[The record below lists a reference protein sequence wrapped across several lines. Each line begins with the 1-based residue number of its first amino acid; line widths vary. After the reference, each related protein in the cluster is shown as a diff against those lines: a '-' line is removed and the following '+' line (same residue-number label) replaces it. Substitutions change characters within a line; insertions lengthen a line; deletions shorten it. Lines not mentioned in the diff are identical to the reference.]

1 MINEYIVGVEVG
13 SSKVSATIG
22 KLDKFGGLKILGSCF
37 EKCTGV
43 KKGIIINIDSVA
55 EVVKACIENL
65 QRMVDVPISKVYLSI
80 PSGVCRIISSKG
92 VVAISDE
99 KQEIKKEDI
108 KRVMEVAKIVQI
120 SKDEEIVDSI
130 AEQYI
135 VEDYTNIDDPVG
147 MKGSRLEVDAKIIT
161 CKSLFLNNLNKSVNS
176 IDLQVAGTMIQALVD
191 YSHIIENQD
200 KSNVVLVDVGADV
213 TNISFFK
220 KGVLTYTSML
230 PLGGSNI
237 TSDIAIC
244 SGMPLEEAEEVKI
257 QYGALNKNYEDVILK
272 ASNGAKIQRYT
283 LEDIIEARVEEIL
296 KFILKELNKTG
307 YYNDIKNIYVYGGG
321 IALFDGIKEVSEEV
335 LKKPVLIA
343 INSENHHT
351 FTSLGIVKSVFNEVK
366 LEYDALSN
374 RFEKTN
380 SYDNENE
387 VDTKNNFF
395 SKVKRIIGEFF

>member
-55 EVVKACIENL
+55 EVIKTCLENL
-65 QRMVDVPISKVYLSI
+65 QRTVDVPIDKVYLSI
-80 PSGVCRIISSKG
+80 PSGMCRVISSKG
-92 VVAISDE
+92 VVAISDD
-99 KQEIKKEDI
+99 KQDIKKEDI

-130 AEQYI
+130 PKQYI
-135 VEDYTNIDDPVG
+135 VDDYTNIDDPVG
-147 MKGSRLEVDAKIIT
+147 MKGSRLEVNAKIIT
-161 CKSLFLNNLNKSVNS
+161 CKSLFLNNLNKSIGS
-176 IDLQVAGTMIQALVD
+176 IGLQVAKTMIQASTD
-191 YSHIIENQD
+191 YCNIIQNAD
-200 KSNVVLVDVGADV
+200 KSNIALVDVGADI
-213 TNISFFK
+213 TNISFFH
-220 KGVLTYTSML
+220 KGILTYTSIF

-244 SGMPLEEAEEVKI
+244 SSIPLDEAEEVKI
-257 QYGALNKNYEDVILK
+257 KYGALNKDYENVILK
-272 ASNGAKIQRYT
+272 ASNGAQIQRYT

-296 KFILKELNKTG
+296 KFVLKELNKNG

-321 IALFDGIKEVSEEV
+321 IALFNGIKELGEEV

-343 INSENHHT
+343 TNPENHHT

-366 LEYDALSN
+366 LEYDVLN
-374 RFEKTN
+374 NIFERTN
-380 SYDNENE
+380 SYENE
-387 VDTKNNFF
+387 DDVGTKNNFF

>member
-55 EVVKACIENL
+55 EVAKACLDNL
-65 QRMVDVPISKVYLSI
+65 QKMMDVPINKVYLSI
-80 PSGVCRIISSKG
+80 PSGICRIISSKG
-92 VVAISDE
+92 VIAISDD

-120 SKDEEIVDSI
+120 SKDEEIVDSLS
-130 AEQYI
+130 EQYI
-135 VEDYTNIDDPVG
+135 VDDYTNIDDPVG

-161 CKSLFLNNLNKSVNS
+161 CKSLFLNNLNKSIDS
-176 IDLQVAGTMIQALVD
+176 IDLQVAGTIIQALAD
-191 YSHIIENQD
+191 YSHITENAD
-200 KSNVVLVDVGADV
+200 KSDIALVDVGADV

-220 KGVLTYTSML
+220 KGVLTYTSIL

-257 QYGALNKNYEDVILK
+257 KYGALNKNYEDVILK
-272 ASNGAKIQRYT
+272 ASNGAQIQRYT

-321 IALFDGIKEVSEEV
+321 IALFDGIKELSEEV
-335 LKKPVLIA
+335 LEKPVLIS

-366 LEYDALSN
+366 LEYETLSN

-380 SYDNENE
+380 SYENE
-387 VDTKNNFF
+387 EDVDTKNNFF

>member
-55 EVVKACIENL
+55 EVAKACLDNL
-65 QRMVDVPISKVYLSI
+65 QKMIDVPINKVYLSI
-80 PSGVCRIISSKG
+80 PSGICRIISSKG
-92 VVAISDE
+92 VIAISDD

-120 SKDEEIVDSI
+120 SKDEEIVDSLS
-130 AEQYI
+130 EQYI
-135 VEDYTNIDDPVG
+135 VDDYTNIDDPVG

-161 CKSLFLNNLNKSVNS
+161 CKSLFLNNLNKSIDS
-176 IDLQVAGTMIQALVD
+176 IDLQVAGTIIQALAD
-191 YSHIIENQD
+191 YSHITENAD
-200 KSNVVLVDVGADV
+200 KSDIALVDVGADV

-220 KGVLTYTSML
+220 KGVLTYTSIL

-257 QYGALNKNYEDVILK
+257 KYGALNKNYEDVILK
-272 ASNGAKIQRYT
+272 ASNGAQIQRYT

-321 IALFDGIKEVSEEV
+321 IALFDGIKELSEEV
-335 LKKPVLIA
+335 LEKPVLIS

-366 LEYDALSN
+366 LEYETLSN

-380 SYDNENE
+380 SYENE
-387 VDTKNNFF
+387 EDVDTKNNFF

>member
-43 KKGIIINIDSVA
+43 KKGIIINIDNVA
-55 EVVKACIENL
+55 EVVKTCLENL
-65 QRMVDVPISKVYLSI
+65 QRMVDVPINKVYLSI
-80 PSGVCRIISSKG
+80 PSGMCRIISSKG
-92 VVAISDE
+92 VVAISDD

-130 AEQYI
+130 SEQYI
-135 VEDYTNIDDPVG
+135 VDDYTDIDDPVG

-161 CKSLFLNNLNKSVNS
+161 CKSLFLNNLNKSVDS
-176 IDLQVAGTMIQALVD
+176 IDLQVAGTMVQALVD
-191 YSHIIENQD
+191 YSHIIENAD
-200 KSNVVLVDVGADV
+200 KSDIALVDVGADV

-220 KGVLTYTSML
+220 KGVLTYTSIL

-257 QYGALNKNYEDVILK
+257 KYGALNKNYEDVILK

-283 LEDIIEARVEEIL
+283 LGDIIEARVEEIL

-321 IALFDGIKEVSEEV
+321 IALFDGIKELSEEV
-335 LKKPVLIA
+335 LKKPVLIS

-366 LEYDALSN
+366 LEYETLSN
-374 RFEKTN
+374 KFEKTN
-380 SYDNENE
+380 SYENE
-387 VDTKNNFF
+387 DDEDKNNFF

>member
-55 EVVKACIENL
+55 EVAKACLDNL
-65 QRMVDVPISKVYLSI
+65 QKMIDVPINKVYLSI
-80 PSGVCRIISSKG
+80 PSGMCRIISSKG
-92 VVAISDE
+92 VIAISDD

-120 SKDEEIVDSI
+120 SKDEEIVDSLS
-130 AEQYI
+130 EQYI
-135 VEDYTNIDDPVG
+135 VDDYTNIDDPVG

-161 CKSLFLNNLNKSVNS
+161 CKSLFLNNLNKSIDS
-176 IDLQVAGTMIQALVD
+176 IDLQVAGTIIQALAD
-191 YSHIIENQD
+191 YSHITENAD
-200 KSNVVLVDVGADV
+200 KSDIALVDVGADV

-220 KGVLTYTSML
+220 KGVLTYTSIL

-257 QYGALNKNYEDVILK
+257 KYGALNKNYEDVILK
-272 ASNGAKIQRYT
+272 ASNGAQIQRYT

-321 IALFDGIKEVSEEV
+321 IALFDGIKELSEEV
-335 LKKPVLIA
+335 LEKPVLIS

-366 LEYDALSN
+366 LEYETLSN

-380 SYDNENE
+380 SYENE
-387 VDTKNNFF
+387 EDVDTKNNFF